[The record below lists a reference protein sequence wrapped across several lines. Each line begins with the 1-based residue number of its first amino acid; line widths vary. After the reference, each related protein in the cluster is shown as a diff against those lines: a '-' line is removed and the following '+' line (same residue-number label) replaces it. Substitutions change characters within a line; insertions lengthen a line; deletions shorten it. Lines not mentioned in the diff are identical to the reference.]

1 VARSTFWSCWVVCMG
16 EKRFFDLRN
25 VFCFQDS
32 IKPTQARAALLERC
46 TRITNRYQSLLQRL
60 PAAVQER
67 HVQVVR
73 QHKGGAWLWESIV
86 PSLSPNPPPRI
97 SSPNTRKSESLMV
110 QWSLSDA
117 RKATAVLSHAWRVIG
132 VLLVQLASTVPF
144 QGPLLLAA
152 LIAAR
157 PDKESWLGECFPSE
171 EIAHALLADG
181 ARYLRAISTLSDRM
195 SLEEAWR
202 LCRWRS
208 FDTLLVLEAACSALC
223 VSRSDALR
231 ALVLTLDLQCCAMFD
246 LEEFRLTSVR
256 DPVSGLV
263 TLCTLPKTSVSSTW
277 RFSFTNASHPPQ
289 VPKRQSRQKSKS
301 GTKNVCCCCRS

>member
-1 VARSTFWSCWVVCMG
+1 
-16 EKRFFDLRN
+16 
-25 VFCFQDS
+25 
-32 IKPTQARAALLERC
+32 
-46 TRITNRYQSLLQRL
+46 
-60 PAAVQER
+60 
-67 HVQVVR
+67 
-73 QHKGGAWLWESIV
+73 
-86 PSLSPNPPPRI
+86 
-97 SSPNTRKSESLMV
+97 MV

-246 LEEFRLTSVR
+246 LEEFCLTSVR

-263 TLCTLPKTSVSSTW
+263 TLCTL
-277 RFSFTNASHPPQ
+277 AED
-289 VPKRQSRQKSKS
+289 KRQLNVALLIHKRVPSTTSPETAIKAKIEEWHQECLLLLQELKVPQLMSAYEKARQEFI
-301 GTKNVCCCCRS
+301 NVKL